1 MNMKKTL
8 FVAVSIL
15 ISAAL
20 YSAVKES
27 GLKEDPKVR
36 MNQLKNEVSDNLT
49 RNLLPFWSTKMV
61 DYKNGGFFG
70 RINGDNQVFPKE
82 DKGGILNARILWTY
96 SSAYRIYKDTVYLRL
111 ARRSKDYIMA
121 HFIDKEFGGAYR
133 SVKSTGEP
141 SDTRKQTYTQSFFIY
156 GLAEYYRATGDKEA
170 LAAAKDIFNL
180 FEKYA
185 LDKKSGGY
193 FEVYSRDWKRT
204 HDKLIGESTA
214 NDEKT
219 MNTHLHLMEAYTNLY
234 RVWPDKSVAVR
245 LKALVDIFLD
255 KIIDAKTSHLISFL
269 DKDWRKNSAVDSYG
283 HDIESS
289 WLLNEA
295 AGLLGDPALLARV
308 KEVSIKIADAAAE
321 GLNPDGSLNYEKN
334 LTTGHVSTE
343 RSWWAQSECIVGYLN
358 AYELTGKEK
367 YLDYAVNCWNYTKN
381 HFVDNKNGGW
391 FSSVSESGV
400 ARGEKGGFWVCPY
413 HNGRMCME
421 VFERI
426 SDH

>member
-1 MNMKKTL
+1 
-8 FVAVSIL
+8 
-15 ISAAL
+15 
-20 YSAVKES
+20 
-27 GLKEDPKVR
+27 
-36 MNQLKNEVSDNLT
+36 
-49 RNLLPFWSTKMV
+49 
-61 DYKNGGFFG
+61 
-70 RINGDNQVFPKE
+70 
-82 DKGGILNARILWTY
+82 
-96 SSAYRIYKDTVYLRL
+96 
-111 ARRSKDYIMA
+111 MA

-141 SDTRKQTYTQSFFIY
+141 SDTRKQIYTQSFFIY
-156 GLAEYYRATGDKEA
+156 GLAEYFRATGDKEA

-185 LDKKSGGY
+185 LDKKSDGY

-234 RVWPDKSVAVR
+234 RVWPDRSVGIR
-245 LKALVDIFLD
+245 LKALVNIFLD
-255 KIIDAKTSHLISFL
+255 KIIDAKTSHLICFL
-269 DKDWRKNSAVDSYG
+269 DKDWKKNSAVDSYG

-289 WLLNEA
+289 WLINEA
-295 AGLLGDPALLARV
+295 AGLLGDPALLAKV
-308 KEVSIKIADAAAE
+308 KDVSIKIANAATE

-334 LTTGHVSTE
+334 LTNGHVSTE

-358 AYELTGKEK
+358 AYELTENEK
-367 YLDYAVNCWNYTKN
+367 YLDIAVNCWNYTKN

-400 ARGEKGGFWVCPY
+400 TRGEKGGFWVCPY

-421 VFERI
+421 VVERI
-426 SDH
+426 TGR